1 MDGASQSLPE
11 SRDQDTTHP
20 MRLDRYLE
28 SRLACSARS
37 VRLMLA
43 ARRIRLNGA
52 TATDARQQVSHFCRI
67 EADNEVLQAREPV
80 YLMLHKPRGCVSAT
94 RDDKHPSVLGL
105 VDHPQREELHLVG
118 RLDFNTTGLLLLTND
133 SRWSS
138 AITLPE
144 RRIPKTYRVET
155 RDEITLEYA
164 ERFREGI
171 YFRHEDLRTRPAT
184 LEVLGPRLALLTLCE
199 GRYHQVKRMFGSF
212 RNPVL
217 TLHRESV
224 GPLRLDESL
233 APGQYRDL
241 DAAEVA
247 CLRGQA
253 PSDTEPVT

>member
-1 MDGASQSLPE
+1 MSKPVVVVGLGQMGGAMAERLRESGMDVIGYDISAAVCEHFRGKGMHIADSLE
-11 SRDQDTTHP
+11 AA
-20 MRLDRYLE
+20 
-28 SRLACSARS
+28 LA
-37 VRLMLA
+37 
-43 ARRIRLNGA
+43 
-52 TATDARQQVSHFCRI
+52 D
-67 EADNEVLQAREPV
+67 
-80 YLMLHKPRGCVSAT
+80 
-94 RDDKHPSVLGL
+94 
-105 VDHPQREELHLVG
+105 
-118 RLDFNTTGLLLLTND
+118 
-133 SRWSS
+133 
-138 AITLPE
+138 
-144 RRIPKTYRVET
+144 
-155 RDEITLEYA
+155 A

-217 TLHRESV
+217 ALHRESV

-253 PSDTEPVT
+253 PSDTGPAT